1 MLKEI
6 VNLDKTV
13 EEGTIVLIVM
23 IELENLIITNI
34 GENTEEDLIQGIADI
49 QSLILQDIGG
59 DKLREENK
67 EEGLVIVETV
77 KKVIIRI
84 DNIDKD
90 REDNSKKEDLVQ
102 DPMTE
107 EDQEKRIE
115 VITNHINM
123 KISQERGE
131 IIRDKIIKDI
141 IKIDRDRD
149 KDMFHKRSIL
159 LNLN

>member
-34 GENTEEDLIQGIADI
+34 GANTEEDLIQGIADI

-67 EEGLVIVETV
+67 EEDLVIVETV

-90 REDNSKKEDLVQ
+90 REDNSKKEDLAQ

-131 IIRDKIIKDI
+131 TIRDKIIKDI

-149 KDMFHKRSIL
+149 KDMFHKKSIL

>member
-34 GENTEEDLIQGIADI
+34 GANTEEDLIQGIADI

-67 EEGLVIVETV
+67 EEDLVIVKTV

-90 REDNSKKEDLVQ
+90 REDNSKKEDLAQ

-131 IIRDKIIKDI
+131 TIRDKIIKDI

>member
-34 GENTEEDLIQGIADI
+34 GANTEEDLIQGIADI

-67 EEGLVIVETV
+67 EEDLVIVKTV

-90 REDNSKKEDLVQ
+90 REDNSKKEDLAQ

-149 KDMFHKRSIL
+149 KDMFHKKSIL

>member
-34 GENTEEDLIQGIADI
+34 GANTEEDLIQGIADI

-67 EEGLVIVETV
+67 EEDRVIVETV

-90 REDNSKKEDLVQ
+90 REDNSKKEDLAQ

-141 IKIDRDRD
+141 IKTDRDRD

>member
-34 GENTEEDLIQGIADI
+34 GANTEEDLIQGIADI

-67 EEGLVIVETV
+67 EEDLVIVKTV

-90 REDNSKKEDLVQ
+90 REDNSKKEDLAQ

-131 IIRDKIIKDI
+131 TIRDKIIKDI

-149 KDMFHKRSIL
+149 KDMFHKKSIL

>member
-34 GENTEEDLIQGIADI
+34 GANTEEDLIQGIADI

-67 EEGLVIVETV
+67 EEDRVIVETV

-90 REDNSKKEDLVQ
+90 REDNSKKEDLAQ

-131 IIRDKIIKDI
+131 TIRDKIIKDI

-149 KDMFHKRSIL
+149 KDMFHKKSIL